1 MKKKNSKN
9 ISKEEKLMQVKSK
22 VDFMNLKS
30 DYFLLKLFDIMKKNK
45 SLKIIKN
52 ILNYIHL

>member
-1 MKKKNSKN
+1 MNSKS

-52 ILNYIHL
+52 ILNCVHL

>member
-1 MKKKNSKN
+1 MGKYS

-30 DYFLLKLFDIMKKNK
+30 DYFLLKLFDIMQKNK

-52 ILNYIHL
+52 ILNYIHI